1 LSKPLYSILEEP
13 KPVIISGIF
22 SPDSFRSTENAMKD
36 TIKAKS
42 PQVLDQ
48 KITNGEKKLDMDLVD
63 IEDDE
68 LWITSCAK
76 QSPFN

>member
-1 LSKPLYSILEEP
+1 
-13 KPVIISGIF
+13 
-22 SPDSFRSTENAMKD
+22 MKD

-42 PQVLDQ
+42 PQVVKQ

-76 QSPFN
+76 QSLFN

>member
-1 LSKPLYSILEEP
+1 LYIILEEP
-13 KPVIISGIF
+13 KPVIISSVF
-22 SPDSFRSTENAMKD
+22 SPTSFRSTENAMKD

-42 PQVLDQ
+42 PQVVNQ
-48 KITNGEKKLDMDLVD
+48 KINREKKLDMDLVD

-76 QSPFN
+76 Q